1 MKNIFT
7 GFNVRKALGIV
18 SVVAAGFVAVVN
30 AISEERKDAEFEE
43 MKRTLSELKN
53 K

>member
-7 GFNVRKALGIV
+7 GFNVKKALGIV
-18 SVVAAGFVAVVN
+18 SVVAAGFAAVAN
-30 AISEERKDAEFEE
+30 TISEQRKDAEFEE